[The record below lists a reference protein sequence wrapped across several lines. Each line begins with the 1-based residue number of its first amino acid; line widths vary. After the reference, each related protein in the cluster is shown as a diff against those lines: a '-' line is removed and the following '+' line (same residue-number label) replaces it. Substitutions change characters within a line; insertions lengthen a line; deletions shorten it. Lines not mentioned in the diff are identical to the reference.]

1 LAGLRNQAPPPP
13 GTRRRLL
20 ARTLPFV
27 LALGVLA
34 LAALWPEPPPRATG
48 AWLDAAG
55 VTPRDTT
62 IEGMRVRYV
71 RSGAGPPV
79 LLVHGILSSIYT
91 WRDLLPRL
99 ALHHDVVALDLP
111 GFGASDQPANLSG
124 EMYPNVL
131 LRLME
136 RLAIPRAA
144 IVGHSLGGAA
154 ACMFAAQHPERVER
168 LVLIAPA
175 GFNFAPGELPW
186 LLRAAEWPPVGE
198 LLERLPV
205 RRALLRVGLRQVVF
219 DDALVTDERVE
230 EYWAPLARPGAV
242 ASLRALLASRHAF
255 AARFPELAAQV
266 RAPTLLVW
274 GREDAWIPVAY
285 AGRFLA
291 AIPGSRKLVLDRC
304 GHLPQEERPEEVAR
318 TVLGFLKSS

>member
-1 LAGLRNQAPPPP
+1 
-13 GTRRRLL
+13 
-20 ARTLPFV
+20 V
-27 LALGVLA
+27 LGVLA
-34 LAALWPEPPPRATG
+34 LAAFWPEPPASATG

-79 LLVHGILSSIYT
+79 LLVHGIVSSIYT
-91 WRDLLPRL
+91 WRELLPVL
-99 ALHHDVVALDLP
+99 ARHHDVVAHDLP

-124 EMYPNVL
+124 EIYPNVL

-136 RLAIPRAA
+136 QLAIPRAA

-175 GFNFAPGELPW
+175 GFNFAPQELPW
-186 LLRAAEWPPVGE
+186 LLRAVEWPPVGE

-219 DDALVTDERVE
+219 DDALVTDELVE
-230 EYWAPLARPGAV
+230 EYWAPLARTGAV
-242 ASLRALLASRHAF
+242 ASLRALLASRNAF
-255 AARFPELAAQV
+255 AARFPDLAAQV
-266 RAPTLLVW
+266 RTPTLLVW
-274 GREDAWIPVAY
+274 GRADTWIPVAY
-285 AGRFLA
+285 AERFLA